1 MIAPLPSPTQTPTP
15 TAPPHRSTAVVGT
28 TGAGPVP
35 GPSPDH
41 GGRKPVGIVDEISDN
56 VAAGVSTVVK
66 PAAAAAVA
74 TTFSFPLA
82 LMLIVLLFLLVQ
94 SRVDRRDPRLKQ
106 AVGAGPEALIGFE
119 DEELL

>member
-1 MIAPLPSPTQTPTP
+1 VTPLPSPTPSPTP
-15 TAPPHRSTAVVGT
+15 TAPPKRTTAVAGT
-28 TGAGPVP
+28 TGSGPAP

-41 GGRKPVGIVDEISDN
+41 KDRKPVGLVNEISDT

-82 LMLIVLLFLLVQ
+82 LMVIVLLFLLVQ

-106 AVGAGPEALIGFE
+106 AGGAGPEALLGFE
-119 DEELL
+119 DEDLL

>member
-1 MIAPLPSPTQTPTP
+1 MTPLPSPTPTPTP
-15 TAPPHRSTAVVGT
+15 TAPPKRTTAVAGHDRVR
-28 TGAGPVP
+28 AGPRAEP
-35 GPSPDH
+35 GSRE
-41 GGRKPVGIVDEISDN
+41 GQPVGLVNEITDT

-106 AVGAGPEALIGFE
+106 AGGAGPEALLGFE
-119 DEELL
+119 DEDLL

>member
-1 MIAPLPSPTQTPTP
+1 MTPLPSPTPTPTP
-15 TAPPHRSTAVVGT
+15 TAPPKRTAAVAGT
-28 TGAGPVP
+28 TGSGPAP

-41 GGRKPVGIVDEISDN
+41 QDRKPVGLVAEISDN

-82 LMLIVLLFLLVQ
+82 LMVIVLLFLLVQ

-106 AVGAGPEALIGFE
+106 AGGAGPETLLGFE
-119 DEELL
+119 DEDLL